1 MIFFE
6 GIFPHCRPSSSYTRE
21 EEAALAIYSPEAAAA
36 VISTGR
42 KGKRNFVCSTLSLR
56 PSPRLINFCRPP
68 LEIPSRFRV
77 HLCLSLPALTRMRLL
92 CRGVEIATEE
102 EDLLHWNGKIRA
114 QAARKLAL
122 RCTATHPHPKTE
134 RSAKTAI

>member
-1 MIFFE
+1 
-6 GIFPHCRPSSSYTRE
+6 
-21 EEAALAIYSPEAAAA
+21 
-36 VISTGR
+36 
-42 KGKRNFVCSTLSLR
+42 
-56 PSPRLINFCRPP
+56 
-68 LEIPSRFRV
+68 
-77 HLCLSLPALTRMRLL
+77 MRLL